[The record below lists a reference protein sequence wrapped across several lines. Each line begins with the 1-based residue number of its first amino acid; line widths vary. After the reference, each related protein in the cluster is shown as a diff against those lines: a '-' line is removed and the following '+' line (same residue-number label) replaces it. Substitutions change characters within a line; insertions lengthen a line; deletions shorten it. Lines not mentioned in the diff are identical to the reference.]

1 MEFDRP
7 CQSGRKLRLEIT
19 VTKSSKEGLADLQQV
34 FVYGTL
40 KRGFPNYHAIAEHVS
55 FVGRFRTIEAYPLVV
70 GGRWFSPN
78 LINEPSQ
85 GHRVLGEVFETNA
98 QGLEF
103 LDQLEGTHHPRGY
116 RRISVVVEELY
127 SGARIDVWTYFK
139 NRKDL
144 DDICSEP
151 MGEYQLDPQYVI
163 PSQRDAVF

>member
-1 MEFDRP
+1 MEFDRLR
-7 CQSGRKLRLEIT
+7 QSGRRLRLEMT
-19 VTKSSKEGLADLQQV
+19 VTKSPKEDLAGQQQV

-40 KRGFPNYHAIAEHVS
+40 KRGFPNHHAIAKHVS

-85 GHRVLGEVFETNA
+85 GHRVLGEVFETDT
-98 QGLEF
+98 QGLDF

-116 RRISVVVEELY
+116 RRISVVVEELC
-127 SGARIDVWTYFK
+127 SNARIDAWTYFK
-139 NRKDL
+139 SRKDL

-151 MGEYQLDPQYVI
+151 MGEYQLTL
-163 PSQRDAVF
+163 SM